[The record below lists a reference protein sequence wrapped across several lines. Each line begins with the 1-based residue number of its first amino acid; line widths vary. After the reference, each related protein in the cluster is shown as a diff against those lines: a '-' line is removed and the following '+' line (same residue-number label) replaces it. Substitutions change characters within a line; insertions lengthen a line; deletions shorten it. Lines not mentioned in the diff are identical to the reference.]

1 MMHKPTTKLGLRDT
15 ISRSRGQKDLQLLF
29 YEYLLFHICDMNLI
43 SSYHVIH
50 LKILFLLP
58 PVCPSKSGTSGFPR
72 I

>member
-43 SSYHVIH
+43 SSYHVINR
-50 LKILFLLP
+50 KILF
-58 PVCPSKSGTSGFPR
+58 F
-72 I
+72 

>member
-43 SSYHVIH
+43 SSYHS
-50 LKILFLLP
+50 F
-58 PVCPSKSGTSGFPR
+58 F
-72 I
+72 